1 MCTNCQQNNCG
12 CQSEPQFSLCNPLCP
27 PEPCTCPVSDLSTDC
42 IVLAQ
47 DLECSGVS
55 AGTIF
60 TEAMQQFDEYICT
73 AIAELI
79 ASINLVNVGS
89 GAQIYKGVDGIGRK
103 ELKTI
108 TSDGSVTITENEND
122 IELSVPTGSLQG
134 LQSVLNVGDTATKG
148 FSSYKMSSTDF
159 SALMEVQYGFPT
171 FGKEQQQ
178 LSLSA
183 NRLLLNGTYYQN
195 NSANFVA
202 AALSIDAGVMSLQQT
217 FNGNF
222 LQTTRVEFQEGITK
236 QTRLLFPAK
245 LIDGDYVLATEDMI
259 PTIDGS
265 ETKIVNGTNTTVTGN
280 GTVTTPYQIAVNG
293 SETKINSGTNVT
305 VTGNGTTATPYTINS
320 TATGSST
327 VINAGTNISVT
338 GAGTSGS
345 PFVISNTQVIDGSET
360 KLNSGVTTVVT
371 GNGTTATPYT
381 VETVNL
387 QKAITADYT
396 LLAADNNYSIKINN
410 GATPITITVPSG
422 LPSNFFVGFTQKGTA
437 DVTFTGSGTTL
448 TNPIGL
454 KIKGQGYAVGLEQIG
469 TSNSFDILADTKA

>member
-1 MCTNCQQNNCG
+1 MCNNCQQNNCG
-12 CQSEPQFSLCNPLCP
+12 CQPEPTFSLCNPLCP

-55 AGTIF
+55 AGTVF

-73 AIAELI
+73 AIAELG
-79 ASINLVNVGS
+79 ASINLVNVGA

-103 ELKTI
+103 QIKTI
-108 TSDGSVTITENEND
+108 TSDGSVIITENEND

-245 LIDGDYVLATEDMI
+245 PIDGDYVLATEDMI

-265 ETKIVNGTNTTVTGN
+265 ETKIANGTNTIVTGN
-280 GTVTTPYQIAVNG
+280 GTITTPYQIAVNG
-293 SETKINSGTNVT
+293 SETKINAGTNVT
-305 VTGNGTTATPYTINS
+305 ITGNGTTATPYIISS
-320 TATGSST
+320 TAIGAST

-345 PFVISNTQVIDGSET
+345 PFVISNTQDGSET
-360 KLNSGVTTVVT
+360 KLNSGITTVVT
-371 GNGTTATPYT
+371 GNGTIATPYT

-387 QKAITADYT
+387 QKAITANYT
-396 LLAADNNYSIKINN
+396 VLAADNNYSIKINN
-410 GATPITITVPSG
+410 GATPITITVPAG
-422 LPSNFFVGFTQKGTA
+422 LPENFFAGFTQKGTA